1 MSQSQSH
8 PASSVMSKTSTLPS
22 FDFAQ
27 EYVLENDRV
36 KLIPLSEKYAAD
48 LLYYAL
54 HESDIWHYSSDKPT
68 TNENMILYI
77 KAALAMRKEKQG
89 YAFVVWDKKQN
100 KIVGSTRYYR
110 MDLRNKVSAIGYTWY
125 GKSAQGTGVN
135 KNCKYLLFEFLFEKA
150 QFERVEFEAD
160 HENKRSLAAIK
171 SLGCTLEGVLRKNKI
186 RTDGTRRDSAVFG
199 LLREEWLKE
208 TKKNLQAKL

>member
-1 MSQSQSH
+1 MSQSLSQT
-8 PASSVMSKTSTLPS
+8 ASNGMPKTSAVPS

-27 EYVLENDRV
+27 DYVLENDRV

-54 HESDIWHYSSDKPT
+54 NESDIWFYSSDKPT

-89 YAFVVWDKKQN
+89 YAFVVWDKKQH

-110 MDLRNKVSAIGYTWY
+110 MDLRNKVSGIGYTWY

-160 HENKRSLAAIK
+160 NENKRSLAAIK
-171 SLGCTLEGVLRKNKI
+171 SLGCTLEGVFRKNKI
-186 RTDGTRRDSAVFG
+186 RTDGSRRDSAIFG
-199 LLREEWLKE
+199 LLKEEWLKDAKE
-208 TKKNLQAKL
+208 NLQAKL